1 MPVLSE
7 LRYATTRRAKL
18 ITGVLAF
25 ILFGFVAT
33 TTIAGILLYQILHP
47 PRLSANLDVSLLP
60 GQPVKVAFTVA
71 DAGTRE
77 GWFFPGLRGA
87 ATIVVCHGYQSQ
99 RADVL
104 TLVTALQEHQF
115 NVFVFDFS
123 GHGSSPGVTTLGYHE
138 AAELLTA
145 IQALAKRD
153 DVDRTRFGV
162 WGTDLGGYA
171 ALSAA
176 ISDPR
181 IRALILDSVYGDPRD
196 IVRLEVDRSGLALLP
211 LVRRFC
217 VWGFELANRRYRR
230 EPPLA
235 DPIGRLKGTPKLFIE
250 SRDRPALASLTQNL
264 FAGAPDPREQLE
276 ESASYSEMSAEE
288 RRTYE
293 SVIVNFFL
301 RNLPPAAPRAR

>member
-1 MPVLSE
+1 MAA
-7 LRYATTRRAKL
+7 R
-18 ITGVLAF
+18 
-25 ILFGFVAT
+25 
-33 TTIAGILLYQILHP
+33 
-47 PRLSANLDVSLLP
+47 P
-60 GQPVKVAFTVA
+60 GGK
-71 DAGTRE
+71 
-77 GWFFPGLRGA
+77 
-87 ATIVVCHGYQSQ
+87 
-99 RADVL
+99 
-104 TLVTALQEHQF
+104 
-115 NVFVFDFS
+115 
-123 GHGSSPGVTTLGYHE
+123 HGSSPGVTTLGYHE

-230 EPPLA
+230 EAPLA
-235 DPIGRLKGTPKLFIE
+235 DPIGRLKGIPKLFIE

-264 FAGAPDPREQLE
+264 FARAADPREQLE
-276 ESASYSEMSAEE
+276 ESTSYSEMSAEE